1 MLRVLLPVVGL
12 IVVLAASYGALTH
25 QRYDK
30 ANGVPG
36 EILPGHSVGQTFVA
50 RYPNLS
56 GIKLRVGTYIAA
68 TAPAKATLILH
79 LRTADQLNSKSAPD
93 LATATLPAGTPLGE
107 NPWFL
112 FSFPPIADSQN
123 RAYYI
128 EVESP
133 DGKKGNALTLFWW
146 QPASPGVGD
155 PYQDGAAHLD
165 GKPQPGDLSIR
176 LHYSP
181 SPLDAWGQM
190 LRALSPN
197 FPPALMIALL
207 IFVVAGS
214 SWGIAR
220 FPYILRDWQRRRR
233 WLARWSLPAVLL
245 VALVNGLIYLLAI
258 PPWQGPDE
266 HAHLAYAALL
276 DRYDFDVERVRHL
289 DSAEYGDLAQA
300 VTASMDRNDFTR
312 RVAWHSAPGATAD
325 GGRSLLWEAEQPP
338 AYYWLSAVTIRAV
351 RSVGF
356 HVDPYLQ
363 TESALRVVRGV
374 SLLLSLGVVALAWLA
389 GTLLSPRGRGGWPQV
404 LLPLTIAL
412 LPMHAFVA
420 STANND
426 LLAELAVSALF
437 VTIVA
442 LLKYP
447 LGLSGPGLAVLSVAL
462 TLAGSFTKSSALA
475 ASVPLLLLG
484 LFVWAGMLATKAI
497 ARWRTSSRAS
507 GRRNALVI
515 PAAMGVLALLLVLA
529 IPFFAFTSTE
539 TAVGWNLGY
548 WPVERATLV
557 HTESAHD
564 GSSVL
569 QLGPSGAGVTAQQ
582 VLVPPM
588 YHQALDVTFSGW
600 ARISPGSVSTPVS
613 ATAMMLFTEG
623 SVQAGSGVGALHG
636 PGEWTQITGTARIS
650 ESTEQVTL
658 RLVSFEGMP
667 VQFDDLTVSVKGV
680 DGPWNDP
687 IFGGRGLLN
696 PSFEAGASALNPFF
710 SKILPFEARQ
720 IADALANPQP
730 FDKGALWSYYAGEQ
744 YRSFWGNFGWVSVPL
759 ADSIYVFIALLIL
772 LALAGLARTVVRRWG
787 RWSSFEWVGLVSLVT
802 VVAATLLGFARQM
815 MLLADLGI
823 AAYPQG
829 RYLFVLIVPITWLL
843 LVGAGSVGTWVAT
856 GARRIL
862 SSMPGARTHHH
873 TSTTTDSRV
882 KVPWSIWLWAS
893 AVMLFAAYCLLV
905 LILPY
910 YYG

>member
-1 MLRVLLPVVGL
+1 MGL

-56 GIKLRVGTYIAA
+56 GIELRVGTYTAA

-79 LRTADQLNSKSAPD
+79 LRIADQISSESTPD

-107 NPWFL
+107 NPWYL

-123 RAYYI
+123 KAYYV

-133 DGKKGNALTLFWW
+133 DGMKGYALTLFWW
-146 QPASPGVGD
+146 QPATAGVGD
-155 PYQDGAAHLD
+155 PYQDGAAYLD
-165 GKPQPGDLSIR
+165 GKPQPGDLSMG

-190 LRALSPN
+190 LRALSPD
-197 FPPALMIALL
+197 FPPALMLAML
-207 IFVVAGS
+207 IFVVAAIA
-214 SWGIAR
+214 WGIAR
-220 FPYILRDWQRRRR
+220 FPPILRDRQRRRR
-233 WLARWSLPAVLL
+233 WLARWSLTAVLL
-245 VALVNGLIYLLAI
+245 ITLGHGLIYLLAI

-266 HAHLAYAALL
+266 HAHFAYAALL
-276 DRYDFDVERVRHL
+276 DRYDFDVERVRRL
-289 DSAEYGDLAQA
+289 DSSEYGDLAQA

-325 GGRSLLWEAEQPP
+325 AGRSLLWEAEQPP
-338 AYYWLSAVTIRAV
+338 AYYWLSAVAIRAV

-356 HVDPYLQ
+356 QVDPYLQ

-374 SLLLSLGVVALAWLA
+374 SLLLNLGVVALAWLA
-389 GTLLSPRGRGGWPQV
+389 GRLLSPRGRGGWLQL
-404 LLPLTIAL
+404 LLPLTVTL

-426 LLAELAVSALF
+426 LLAELTVSALF
-437 VTIVA
+437 VAIIA
-442 LLKYP
+442 LLKRP
-447 LGLSGPGLAVLSVAL
+447 FGVWGPGLAVLSVAL

-484 LFVWAGMLATKAI
+484 LFVWVGMLATRGN
-497 ARWRTSSRAS
+497 ARWRTSRGTS
-507 GRRNALVI
+507 GRRNALAI
-515 PAAMGVLALLLVLA
+515 PAIMGVLAVLFLLA
-529 IPFFAFTSTE
+529 IPVFAFTPAE

-548 WPVERATLV
+548 WPVERATRIR
-557 HTESAHD
+557 TESAHD
-564 GSSVL
+564 GSYVL
-569 QLGPSGAGVTAQQ
+569 ELGTSAAGVMAQQ
-582 VLVPPM
+582 VLVPPV
-588 YHQALDVTFSGW
+588 YHPALDVTLSGW
-600 ARISPGSVSTPVS
+600 ARTSPGSVSTPVS
-613 ATAMMLFTEG
+613 ATAMILITEG
-623 SVQAGSGVGALHG
+623 GAQAGTGIATLHT
-636 PGEWTQITGTARIS
+636 PGEWAPITGTARIS
-650 ESTEQVTL
+650 ESAEQVTL
-658 RLVSFEGMP
+658 RLTSFEGMT
-667 VQFDDLTVSVKGV
+667 VQFDDLTVSVKGM
-680 DGPWNDP
+680 DGPWEDP
-687 IFGGRGLLN
+687 IFGRRGLLN
-696 PSFEAGASALNPFF
+696 PSFEAGASALNPLFI
-710 SKILPFEARQ
+710 KILPFEARQ

-730 FDKGALWSYYAGEQ
+730 FDKGALWSYYAWEQ
-744 YRSFWGNFGWVSVPL
+744 YRSFWGNFGWVSIPL
-759 ADSIYVFIALLIL
+759 ADAIYVFIAVLIL
-772 LALAGLARTVVRRWG
+772 LALAGLVWMCVRRWG
-787 RWSSFEWVGLVSLVT
+787 RWSSYEWVGLVSLVT

-829 RYLFVLIVPITWLL
+829 RYLFVLIVPIAWLL
-843 LVGAGSVGTWVAT
+843 LVGAGSVWTWVAT
-856 GARRIL
+856 GARYIL
-862 SSMPGARTHHH
+862 SSMPDVETHQH
-873 TSTTTDSRV
+873 TSTGTDRRV
-882 KVPWSIWLWAS
+882 AVPWGVWLWAS